1 MQQGPSTEGKLSSR
15 VIEALAAEEGVV
27 PTELRDPLYDVIEL
41 EALDDLFSD
50 RRDGSPRSEGLVEF
64 AYRNYQVTVHSGGR
78 VDVTESDELPG
89 RNPGES
95 RGRDSDGFGGQGAD
109 SR

>member
-1 MQQGPSTEGKLSSR
+1 MQQGPATEGKLSSA
-15 VIEALAAEEGVV
+15 VIEALAAEEGVA
-27 PTELRDPLYDVIEL
+27 PTELRDPLYDVVEL

-64 AYRNYQVTVHSGGR
+64 GYRSYEVTAYSDGR
-78 VDVTESDELPG
+78 VEVTAADDLRGQNSDEP
-89 RNPGES
+89 
-95 RGRDSDGFGGQGAD
+95 GGQDAD